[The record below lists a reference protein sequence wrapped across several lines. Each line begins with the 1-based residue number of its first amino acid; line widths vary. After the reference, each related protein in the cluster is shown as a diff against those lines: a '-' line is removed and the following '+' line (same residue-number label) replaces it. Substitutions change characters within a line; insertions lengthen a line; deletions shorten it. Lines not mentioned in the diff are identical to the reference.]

1 MNINNFTFRSSI
13 FLHLENTFEIL
24 EILGIIKVAENSYP
38 SSPHSKSGGFC
49 PQTFPAKGPAIFEPR
64 SNFLTMGP
72 TAFCIAQTFR
82 SWGQPFCS
90 NFAKIPHVGW
100 VRRIKVPT
108 SSCATPPP
116 LKHDIDGCI
125 KYTLGPWGA
134 YSIRKRVWWV
144 CGWRVEVL
152 GPHSHPF
159 FHKNPASSTFSQS
172 FIFLLTK

>member
-13 FLHLENTFEIL
+13 FFHLENKFEIL
-24 EILGIIKVAENSYP
+24 LILGILKVAENSYP

-100 VRRIKVPT
+100 VWRIKVPT
-108 SSCATPPP
+108 SSCAPPP
-116 LKHDIDGCI
+116 PTPLRHDIDGCI
-125 KYTLGPWGA
+125 KYTLGVLILSG
-134 YSIRKRVWWV
+134 RG
-144 CGWRVEVL
+144 CGGFVGGGLRCWAHI
-152 GPHSHPF
+152 PTPF
-159 FHKNPASSTFSQS
+159 FTKILHPLVFPKVSFSC
-172 FIFLLTK
+172 

>member
-13 FLHLENTFEIL
+13 FFHLENKFEIL
-24 EILGIIKVAENSYP
+24 LILGILKVAENSYP

-100 VRRIKVPT
+100 VWRIKVPT
-108 SSCATPPP
+108 SSCAPPP
-116 LKHDIDGCI
+116 LPPSDMTLMAALNILLGCLF
-125 KYTLGPWGA
+125 YQEEGVVGLWVGGWGVGPTFPP
-134 YSIRKRVWWV
+134 
-144 CGWRVEVL
+144 L
-152 GPHSHPF
+152 
-159 FHKNPASSTFSQS
+159 FSQKS
-172 FIFLLTK
+172 CIL